1 MADTEPRSRGY
12 HAKKA
17 EQNTFFPFKQLS
29 WRLIERSLKD
39 RWHISLVCL
48 FWETSRRSKEVTRLS
63 SASDRIS
70 GSIFL
75 RALKISPWHHSSL
88 RPWILS
94 SVFFFL
100 ERKVPK
106 KVLVMVVPPC
116 GVAYLS
122 RLGVRNPSR
131 RLKAQSG
138 KFSRARH
145 SRKAASQWSV
155 IYSQIYSC
163 EVIVWSFCKQLMNCL
178 WLNEVYRLIDWL
190 IGTLY
195 TTSWTSRWQ
204 FKPYKTNKINLVCFN
219 NLFLTEVTHSG
230 NTYQSEC
237 FKNRQY
243 KRKRGFFV
251 VQEILSF

>member
-122 RLGVRNPSR
+122 RLGARNPSR

-138 KFSRARH
+138 KFSKARH

-178 WLNEVYRLIDWL
+178 WLKEIYRLIDWL
-190 IGTLY
+190 IDWNFIYHQLNI
-195 TTSWTSRWQ
+195 
-204 FKPYKTNKINLVCFN
+204 P
-219 NLFLTEVTHSG
+219 VTIQ
-230 NTYQSEC
+230 T
-237 FKNRQY
+237 
-243 KRKRGFFV
+243 
-251 VQEILSF
+251 I